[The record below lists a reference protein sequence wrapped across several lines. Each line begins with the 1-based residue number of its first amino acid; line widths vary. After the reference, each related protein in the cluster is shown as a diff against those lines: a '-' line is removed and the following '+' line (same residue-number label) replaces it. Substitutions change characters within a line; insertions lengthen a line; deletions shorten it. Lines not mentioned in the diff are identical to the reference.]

1 MLGMATLTIRNLPDE
16 VRDKLRIRAAHA
28 GRSME
33 AEARAILIEGLLKR
47 KLSDAQLGAGLRRA
61 QTWVAAHRKS
71 VAGEASS
78 VDALIRD
85 RRREVIAEVIEEGL
99 DPESYFGA
107 EFGRIC
113 SEAEWTADHVRKLR
127 RGSA

>member
-1 MLGMATLTIRNLPDE
+1 MATLTIRNLPDDI
-16 VRDKLRIRAAHA
+16 RDKLRLKAAQG

-33 AEARAILIEGLLKR
+33 AEARAILIESLCKR
-47 KLSDAQLGAGLRRA
+47 KLSQAQQSAGLRRT
-61 QTWVAAHRKS
+61 QKWVAAHRS
-71 VAGEASS
+71 PIADETSA

-107 EFGRIC
+107 EFERIC
-113 SEAEWTADHVRKLR
+113 REAEWTADHVRKLR
-127 RGSA
+127 GGSA

>member
-1 MLGMATLTIRNLPDE
+1 MATLTIRNLPED

-33 AEARAILIEGLLKR
+33 AEARAILIEGLVSR
-47 KLSDAQLGAGLRRA
+47 KLSEAQLSAGLRRA
-61 QTWVAAHRKS
+61 QTWVAAHRKP
-71 VAGEASS
+71 VAGETSS

-85 RRREVIAEVIEEGL
+85 RRREVIAELIEDGL
-99 DPESYFGA
+99 DPEHYFGA
-107 EFGRIC
+107 EFARIC

-127 RGSA
+127 RGSV

>member
-1 MLGMATLTIRNLPDE
+1 MATLTIRNLPED
-16 VRDKLRIRAAHA
+16 VRDRLRIRAAHA

-33 AEARAILIEGLLKR
+33 AEARAILIESLLNK
-47 KLSDAQLGAGLRRA
+47 KLSDAQRSAGLRRV
-61 QTWVAAHRKS
+61 QTWVAAHRKP
-71 VAGEASS
+71 VAGETSS

-113 SEAEWTADHVRKLR
+113 REAEWTAGHVRKLR
-127 RGSA
+127 RGNA